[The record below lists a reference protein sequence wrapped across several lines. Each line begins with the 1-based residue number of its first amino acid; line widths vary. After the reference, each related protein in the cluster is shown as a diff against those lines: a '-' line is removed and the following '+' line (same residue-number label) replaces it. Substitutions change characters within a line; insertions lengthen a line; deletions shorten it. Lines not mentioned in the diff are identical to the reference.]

1 MSKMQTGLQAALI
14 AGAVTL
20 TSSFADAEEAGYPIG
35 DRDSMWSA
43 SYITGSLRHM
53 GEIYTSE
60 PIAKGDK
67 VFDLPRGAELG
78 EHIGY
83 KHNGVSYTIED
94 YFKRSHTSGIVVLKD
109 GAIRYERY
117 LQGADEHS
125 VFASASIAKSVT
137 STLFAFAL
145 GDGLVGSVDEPVS
158 KYLPELNGSGY
169 ENVPIKAVLQMS
181 SGVEWDEE
189 YSGSVSD
196 FSYMWQGAVRDNRR
210 PVTDFV
216 VELKRAHEPF
226 ADFNYS
232 GADTIVLG
240 WLVTRVTGKSL
251 MAYLGEKMWRPL
263 GMEADANWVVDGRK
277 NDAGEGPNAIAFCC
291 FSATLRDYARFGLLM
306 AQDGVWQGKR
316 LLPEGWVAAATR
328 PDMPQVQPG
337 KLYPGYALGYQY
349 QWWTFPGDD
358 QAFTGQGVNGQ
369 FLYVNP
375 AENLVIAVAS
385 AWPDFWVDESEM
397 HTYALFD
404 AVKKKLSE

>member
-1 MSKMQTGLQAALI
+1 MAAILALGI
-14 AGAVTL
+14 VPAGA
-20 TSSFADAEEAGYPIG
+20 EETGYPIG

-43 SYITGSLRHM
+43 QYLTGSLRHM
-53 GEIYTSE
+53 GEIYLSE
-60 PIAKGDK
+60 PVHKGDK
-67 VFDLPRGAELG
+67 VSDLPRGEELAG
-78 EHIGY
+78 IGY
-83 KHNGVSYTIED
+83 QQYGGDYTIED
-94 YFKRSHTSGIVVLKD
+94 YFKLSHTSGIVVLKD
-109 GAIRYERY
+109 GVIRYERY

-125 VFASASIAKSVT
+125 VFASNSIAKSLT

-145 GDGLVGSVDEPVS
+145 GDGLIGSVDEPVT
-158 KYLPELNGSGY
+158 KYLPELNGSGFD
-169 ENVPIKAVLQMS
+169 NVPIKAVLQMS
-181 SGVEWDEE
+181 SGVAWKEE
-189 YSGSVSD
+189 YGGSVGD

-216 VELKRAHEPF
+216 TDLKRGHEPF

-240 WLVTRVTGKSL
+240 WLVTRVTGRSL
-251 MAYLGEKMWRPL
+251 MDYLGEKMWRPL
-263 GMEADANWVVDGRK
+263 GMEADANWVVDGK
-277 NDAGEGPNAIAFCC
+277 ENAAGEGPSAIAFCC

-306 AQDGVWQGKR
+306 EQDGIWQGKR
-316 LLPEGWVAAATR
+316 VLPEGWVAAATR

-337 KLYPGYALGYQY
+337 KLYPGYDLGYQY

-358 QAFTGQGVNGQ
+358 HAFTGLGVNGQ

-385 AWPDFWVDESEM
+385 AWPHFWIDKCEM

-404 AVKKKLSE
+404 AIKAKLKE